1 MGSSSDQLFNKRK
14 RKEKRDYERQ
24 SNRLSPRSRVLI
36 VCDGKKSEPLYFK
49 FLNKKLGLT
58 AAEIEIS
65 GDIGSAPSSVVNF
78 GKKKIK
84 SDPDFDYVFFV
95 FDKDT
100 HTDYDNALSS
110 INSLKQQ
117 RKYRNIEISAITSNP
132 CFELWFL
139 MHYEPFAKPCATTG
153 RKSPC
158 AYLISILRK
167 KTGFS
172 DYRKGQTQHL
182 ELLYDKLPIAKKN
195 STQVLKQNLKAGD
208 SKYHGDPSTFIHKL
222 VSTLEKLAND
232 QKRERPQH
240 S

>member
-36 VCDGKKSEPLYFK
+36 VCEGKKTEPLYFK
-49 FLNKKLGLT
+49 FLIKKLGLT

-84 SDPDFDYVFFV
+84 SDPNFNYVFFV

-110 INSLKQQ
+110 INSLKEQ
-117 RKYRNIEISAITSNP
+117 RKYRNIEI
-132 CFELWFL
+132 
-139 MHYEPFAKPCATTG
+139 
-153 RKSPC
+153 
-158 AYLISILRK
+158 LR
-167 KTGFS
+167 
-172 DYRKGQTQHL
+172 L
-182 ELLYDKLPIAKKN
+182 LPIP
-195 STQVLKQNLKAGD
+195 VLNFG
-208 SKYHGDPSTFIHKL
+208 F
-222 VSTLEKLAND
+222 
-232 QKRERPQH
+232 
-240 S
+240 